1 MEKLDEKIKLQ
12 ENVSVNIKK
21 TLSAI
26 EQQAD
31 YYIMRAHMLKKM
43 GRLAESARY
52 YGFLGKLYKILGEEN
67 LSQDFFVEKQK
78 VLEEV
83 SRNPVMG

>member
-1 MEKLDEKIKLQ
+1 MEQLDEKVKL
-12 ENVSVNIKK
+12 EETATVNIKK

-78 VLEEV
+78 VLEAV
-83 SRNPVMG
+83 TRNPVMG

>member
-1 MEKLDEKIKLQ
+1 MEKLDEKLKL
-12 ENVSVNIKK
+12 EESANVNIKK

-78 VLEEV
+78 VLEAV
-83 SRNPVMG
+83 SKNPVMG

>member
-1 MEKLDEKIKLQ
+1 MELEDQ
-12 ENVSVNIKK
+12 ANNNIKK

-52 YGFLGKLYKILGEEN
+52 YGFLGKLYKILGDDQV
-67 LSQDFFVEKQK
+67 SQDFFVEKQK
-78 VLEEV
+78 ILELAQK
-83 SRNPVMG
+83 NPIMG

>member
-1 MEKLDEKIKLQ
+1 MEKIN
-12 ENVSVNIKK
+12 ENVKLEESATLNIKK

-52 YGFLGKLYKILGEEN
+52 YGFLGKLYKILGEEH
-67 LSQDFFVEKQK
+67 LSQDFFVEKQR
-78 VLEEV
+78 VLEQV
-83 SRNPVMG
+83 SKNPIMG